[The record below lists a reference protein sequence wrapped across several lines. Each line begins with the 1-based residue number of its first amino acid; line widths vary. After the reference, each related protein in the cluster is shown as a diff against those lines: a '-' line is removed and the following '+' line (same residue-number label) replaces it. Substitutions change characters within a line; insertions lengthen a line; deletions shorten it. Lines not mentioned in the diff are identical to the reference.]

1 MSAGTPNWREIFRY
15 LGYNN
20 GARPEGAVLEMIERA
35 EAAVRGMAEAKSV
48 YQRFPLVFHGDGA
61 VEIGDIRIE
70 SAALRRNLDGC
81 AGVFL
86 LAATLGADVD
96 RLITR
101 LTALGHVSEAA
112 AAQAAAAAL
121 IEDVC
126 DEAGES
132 MRKIAAA
139 RGLKLRPRFSPG
151 YGDFSIEHQR
161 DIARVLDTARRIGL
175 TVTDSLM
182 LAPMKSVT
190 AVIGLSETTGCP
202 DGKCE
207 ACAKTDCDFRRL

>member
-1 MSAGTPNWREIFRY
+1 MSAGAPNWREIFRY
-15 LGYNN
+15 LGYKN
-20 GARPEGAVLEMIERA
+20 GARPEGAALEMIERA
-35 EAAVRGMAEAKSV
+35 EAAVRGMAEPNCV
-48 YQRFPLVFHGDGA
+48 YQRFPLEFPEDGA
-61 VEIGDIRIE
+61 VEIGDIRIR

-81 AGVFL
+81 TGAYLF
-86 LAATLGADVD
+86 AATLGAGVD
-96 RLITR
+96 RLISK
-101 LTALGHVSEAA
+101 LTALGRVSEAA

-132 MRKIAAA
+132 MGRIEAAKG
-139 RGLKLRPRFSPG
+139 RGLRPRFSPG

-161 DIARVLDTARRIGL
+161 DITSVLDTARRIGL

-190 AVIGLSETTGCP
+190 AVIGVTESGGCAA
-202 DGKCE
+202 GG
-207 ACAKTDCDFRRL
+207 CADCDKTDCEFRRL